1 MRRKPYSVILFDEIE
16 KAHPDVLNILLQIL
30 DEGRITDAQGRTVNF
45 ENTVIIM
52 TSNAGSERKEGAMG
66 FAKDIQTA
74 TREKVMKALSDFL
87 RPEFIGRVDEVVVF
101 RALSEADYERI
112 AVLMLSELV
121 DPLKE
126 KGIHFTWEDGVPAIL
141 AKKAFGGERGARD
154 LRNLIR
160 RRVED
165 QIASLMVERCDDP
178 VSSISVSA
186 NEELSLTSI

>member
-1 MRRKPYSVILFDEIE
+1 M
-16 KAHPDVLNILLQIL
+16 LNILLQIL

-66 FAKDIQTA
+66 FAKDVQTA

-101 RALSEADYERI
+101 RALTESDYEKI
-112 AVLMLSELV
+112 AVLMLNELV
-121 DPLKE
+121 GPLHE
-126 KGIHFTWEDGVPAIL
+126 KGIHFTWEEGVPAIL
-141 AKKAFGGERGARD
+141 AKKAFGGQRGARD

-165 QIASLMVERCDDP
+165 QIASLMVEHCDEPLAD
-178 VSSISVSA
+178 VYKRQS
-186 NEELSLTSI
+186 

>member
-1 MRRKPYSVILFDEIE
+1 MSAMTRRASSQEKGRRKPYSVILFDEIE

-66 FAKDIQTA
+66 FAKDVQTA

-101 RALSEADYERI
+101 RALTESDYEKI
-112 AVLMLSELV
+112 AVLMLNELV
-121 DPLKE
+121 EPLHE
-126 KGIHFTWEDGVPAIL
+126 KGIHFTWEEGVAGDPCRKNAL
-141 AKKAFGGERGARD
+141 VGREARV
-154 LRNLIR
+154 IC
-160 RRVED
+160 
-165 QIASLMVERCDDP
+165 A
-178 VSSISVSA
+178 
-186 NEELSLTSI
+186 T

>member
-1 MRRKPYSVILFDEIE
+1 
-16 KAHPDVLNILLQIL
+16 
-30 DEGRITDAQGRTVNF
+30 
-45 ENTVIIM
+45 
-52 TSNAGSERKEGAMG
+52 MG